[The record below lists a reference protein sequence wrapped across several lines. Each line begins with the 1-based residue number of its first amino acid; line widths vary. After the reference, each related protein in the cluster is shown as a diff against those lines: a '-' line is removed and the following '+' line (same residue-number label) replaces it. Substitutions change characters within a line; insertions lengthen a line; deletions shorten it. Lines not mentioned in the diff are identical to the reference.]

1 MTSERSSLLICSLL
15 MTDISYLLTLDNKTH
30 PRIAL
35 LVGQRSAKLVPPLRH
50 STARFGR
57 EILFENRGGKSR
69 LPRTA
74 YGEIRDACAEGI
86 GQEGI
91 KSLIKSRTQGRRY
104 GLSPHT
110 IWRKIQSKARDPGAV
125 AGVLVRA
132 RIERNQSK
140 GARYPGLVLATRP
153 GRLSLT
159 RKVRHLPLCF
169 SFVG

>member
-1 MTSERSSLLICSLL
+1 M
-15 MTDISYLLTLDNKTH
+15 
-30 PRIAL
+30 
-35 LVGQRSAKLVPPLRH
+35 GQRSAMPVPPLRH
-50 STARFGR
+50 SPTRFGR
-57 EILFENRGGKSR
+57 EIFFENRGGKSR
-69 LPRTA
+69 LLRRA
-74 YGEIRDACAEGI
+74 YEKIREDCAEAV

-91 KSLIKSRTQGRRY
+91 KSLIKRAPWVDDMDYHPTRY
-104 GLSPHT
+104 G
-110 IWRKIQSKARDPGAV
+110 ARFNLRRAV
-125 AGVLVRA
+125 QAPAEGVLVGA